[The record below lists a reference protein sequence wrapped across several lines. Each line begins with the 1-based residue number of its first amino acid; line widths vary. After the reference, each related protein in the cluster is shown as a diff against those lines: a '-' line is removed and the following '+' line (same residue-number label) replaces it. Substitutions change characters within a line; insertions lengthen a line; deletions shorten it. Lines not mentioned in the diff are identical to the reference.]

1 MKIKNLALTL
11 LAIAAMNQLALGA
24 EIDTNASAAPT
35 NAPAASAS
43 QAVAA
48 STNQVVA
55 AAPDISEPPPA
66 PTTNALRMNFQDVP
80 LNTVLNYLS
89 AKTGYVI
96 VSDVELHGNVT
107 IVSEQPVNTNEI
119 FDLLSGAL
127 AKNNYNVVRNGRIL
141 TITTSDTAATSGPVK
156 EVIKAEDVPLSDQIA
171 TDIIPVHT
179 LAPVQLIKDLEQL
192 IPSGAK
198 LTANEAGNAVIMT
211 GRQKDIHHF
220 VEIVNALDGSSVADV
235 AVFPL
240 DYADAKSVAAELKEI
255 FQSPDS
261 SVARS

>member
-127 AKNNYNVVRNGRIL
+127 AKNNYN
-141 TITTSDTAATSGPVK
+141 
-156 EVIKAEDVPLSDQIA
+156 
-171 TDIIPVHT
+171 
-179 LAPVQLIKDLEQL
+179 
-192 IPSGAK
+192 
-198 LTANEAGNAVIMT
+198 AVSYTHLRAHET
-211 GRQKDIHHF
+211 GRNL
-220 VEIVNALDGSSVADV
+220 VCRL
-235 AVFPL
+235 L
-240 DYADAKSVAAELKEI
+240 L
-255 FQSPDS
+255 
-261 SVARS
+261 